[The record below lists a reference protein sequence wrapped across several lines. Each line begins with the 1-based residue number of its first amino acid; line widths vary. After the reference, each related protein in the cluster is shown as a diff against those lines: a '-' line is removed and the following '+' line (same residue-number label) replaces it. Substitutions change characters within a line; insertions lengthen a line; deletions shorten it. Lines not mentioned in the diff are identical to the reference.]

1 MSGVVWLRVVVHIRI
16 GLRTNYPHLPE
27 GSALARVIAL
37 IIHASNAPV
46 YQLANQHPRGYM
58 PCLHCYKV
66 DIILQLTPLQLKHNH
81 TPSQFLGFHCEALR
95 QLTVCAH
102 NSRNYLRI

>member
-1 MSGVVWLRVVVHIRI
+1 MHVRI

-81 TPSQFLGFHCEALR
+81 TPSQFLGFRCEALR